1 MTDTVSQ
8 VGQEIDRVYAHES
21 ASTRRKFVAATG
33 AMLGGMGL
41 LATAGR
47 AEAQRGF
54 TAPNNPET
62 ILAVGSTAEALATII
77 NTVGPER
84 IALDATTKA
93 NVNAAARHELL
104 HYGVWTSDTFKG
116 KPVTTRFWIPNAVFA
131 SKESFLGTL
140 VVGDT
145 VFVNAYLLAT
155 SVLAR
160 QGGNTGGKLA
170 RIASEFMAV
179 ESVHRALAL
188 QSLGLLGNDRA
199 YAKFPQ
205 REEVKGLPTTGAPG
219 FYKITDAVTVL
230 ESAGIGFGK
239 EGQGP
244 GAFYEFADVSK
255 RTPDPAGVST
265 RTPN

>member
-1 MTDTVSQ
+1 MTDTVSRI
-8 VGQEIDRVYAHES
+8 GREIDRVYAHEP
-21 ASTRRKFVAATG
+21 ASTRRRFVAATG
-33 AMLGGMGL
+33 AMFGGMGL

-47 AEAQRGF
+47 AEAQARYR
-54 TAPNNPET
+54 APNNPET

-77 NTVGPER
+77 NTVGPEKL
-84 IALDATTKA
+84 ALDATTKA
-93 NVNAAARHELL
+93 NVQAAARHELL
-104 HYGVWTSDTFKG
+104 HYGVWTSNDFGG

-160 QGGNTGGKLA
+160 QGGNTGGRLA
-170 RIASEFMAV
+170 RVASEFMAV

-199 YAKFPQ
+199 YAKFAQ
-205 REEVKGLPTTGAPG
+205 REELKGLPTSGQPG

-230 ESAGIGFGK
+230 EAAGIGFGK

-244 GAFYEFADVSK
+244 GAFYEFADVSR
-255 RTPDPAGVST
+255 RTPDPAGVNT